1 MEEIVIIEKKRWIQS
16 ISLFQDSQDFGRENR
31 ERDDHEQSNETGK
44 LYEILENADRPITGI
59 ELSKALDVTRQ
70 IIVGDVAILRSS
82 GKPILS
88 TARGYQLQGPA
99 EERGCNRSLHCCS
112 RTMDEDELEAE
123 LNAVVDN
130 GGIIRGLTLSHEVY
144 GIIHIDMNIY
154 SRRDVRQYV
163 DKLRA
168 SDAPLIVTLTHGA
181 HTLKVETRVDE
192 EMNAVQEGLQE
203 LGILA

>member
-1 MEEIVIIEKKRWIQS
+1 MNNQMR
-16 ISLFQDSQDFGRENR
+16 RE
-31 ERDDHEQSNETGK
+31 K

-99 EERGCNRSLHCCS
+99 EERGCDRSLHCCS

-130 GGIIRGLTLSHEVY
+130 GGIVRGLTLSHEVY

-168 SDAPLIVTLTHGA
+168 SNAPLIVTLTNGV

>member
-1 MEEIVIIEKKRWIQS
+1 MNNQMR
-16 ISLFQDSQDFGRENR
+16 RE
-31 ERDDHEQSNETGK
+31 K

-59 ELSKALDVTRQ
+59 ELSKTLDVTRQ

-99 EERGCNRSLHCCS
+99 EERGCS

-123 LNAVVDN
+123 LNAVVYN
-130 GGIIRGLTLSHEVY
+130 GGIVRGLTLSHEVY

-168 SDAPLIVTLTHGA
+168 SDAPLIVTLTNGV

>member
-1 MEEIVIIEKKRWIQS
+1 MR
-16 ISLFQDSQDFGRENR
+16 F
-31 ERDDHEQSNETGK
+31 
-44 LYEILENADRPITGI
+44 
-59 ELSKALDVTRQ
+59 
-70 IIVGDVAILRSS
+70 
-82 GKPILS
+82 
-88 TARGYQLQGPA
+88 
-99 EERGCNRSLHCCS
+99 
-112 RTMDEDELEAE
+112 
-123 LNAVVDN
+123 
-130 GGIIRGLTLSHEVY
+130 Y

>member
-1 MEEIVIIEKKRWIQS
+1 MNNQMR
-16 ISLFQDSQDFGRENR
+16 RE
-31 ERDDHEQSNETGK
+31 K

-59 ELSKALDVTRQ
+59 E
-70 IIVGDVAILRSS
+70 
-82 GKPILS
+82 LS

-112 RTMDEDELEAE
+112 KTMDEDELEAE

>member
-1 MEEIVIIEKKRWIQS
+1 MNNQMR
-16 ISLFQDSQDFGRENR
+16 RE
-31 ERDDHEQSNETGK
+31 K

-154 SRRDVRQYV
+154 SRRDVR
-163 DKLRA
+163 
-168 SDAPLIVTLTHGA
+168 
-181 HTLKVETRVDE
+181 
-192 EMNAVQEGLQE
+192 
-203 LGILA
+203 

>member
-1 MEEIVIIEKKRWIQS
+1 MNNQMR
-16 ISLFQDSQDFGRENR
+16 RE
-31 ERDDHEQSNETGK
+31 K

-99 EERGCNRSLHCCS
+99 EERGCNRRSLHCCS